1 VDAQN
6 VAQAITFVGDD
17 STGTAVNSGE
27 TFQILGG
34 TGLTSAVTVDAITLN
49 IDATVTTLT
58 GAQTLTNKTLTSPTI
73 DGATMTGNVTVDNL
87 IFNDSQIS
95 TATNADI
102 ELIPGGTGTISL
114 QANTNVT
121 GTFSASGNTTIS
133 GTLGTANITT
143 TGSQTVTGNF
153 TAQGTVFSDKISSQ
167 ATNANVSI
175 VAQGT
180 GVVDIQSAMTT
191 IGQTIT
197 GTASVTGQLN
207 VDNLRIDT
215 NTISSTD
222 TNGNIIISPNGT
234 GLITL
239 GPNGNTVQASNVAVT
254 NLSVTEV
261 DVSGNMNTDSIRS
274 RSSNA
279 DIVVQP
285 QGTGTVDFKVPA
297 QSTVGAAGAASALPA
312 NPTGYFKI
320 KVNGS
325 TFVVPYYAQ

>member
-1 VDAQN
+1 M
-6 VAQAITFVGDD
+6 TFVGDD
-17 STGTAVNSGE
+17 STGTAVSSGE

-34 TGLTSAVTVDAITLN
+34 TGLTSAVTGDALTIN
-49 IDATVTTLT
+49 IDGTVVTLT
-58 GAQTLTNKTLTSPTI
+58 DSQVLANKTLTTPTI
-73 DGATMTGNVTVDNL
+73 NAATMTGTVTVDNL
-87 IFNDSQIS
+87 IFNDSEIS
-95 TATNADI
+95 TDTNAN
-102 ELIPGGTGTISL
+102 LNLNPGGTGTIEL
-114 QANTNVT
+114 EANTNVT
-121 GTFSASGNTTIS
+121 GTFTASGNTTIS
-133 GTLGTANITT
+133 GTLSTANITT

-167 ATNANVSI
+167 ATNANVAI

-207 VDNLRIDT
+207 VDLLRID
-215 NTISSTD
+215 NNIISSTD
-222 TNGNIIISPNGT
+222 TNGNILISPNGT

-239 GPNGNTVQASNVAVT
+239 GPNGNTVQAFNIAVT

-261 DVSGNMNTDSIRS
+261 EVSGNMNTNSIRS
-274 RSSNA
+274 FDSNV
-279 DIVVQP
+279 DIVIEP

-297 QSTVGAAGAASALPA
+297 QSTVGSAGAASALPA
-312 NPTGYFKI
+312 TPTGYFTI

-325 TFVVPYYAQ
+325 TFVVPYYAQS